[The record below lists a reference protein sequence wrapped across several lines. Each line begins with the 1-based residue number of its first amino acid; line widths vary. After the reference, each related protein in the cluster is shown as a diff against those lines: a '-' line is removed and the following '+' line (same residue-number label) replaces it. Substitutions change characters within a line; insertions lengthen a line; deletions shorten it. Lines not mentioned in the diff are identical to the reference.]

1 MVPDPT
7 GQRPRSPGTGLVIRR
22 DTWTGHD
29 HPYRIPCAL
38 SQRAR
43 RRPGPFRHS
52 RLCGLTAVA
61 TVARL
66 LVVLALTAFTVTP
79 VTARSLVPRPPDATV
94 DQSDPPGPQ
103 SAAPV
108 GGVFAEIDQPEAPT
122 APPDP
127 VPANAAAFVTYP
139 AYATQYQPIGD
150 PDAVE
155 VALPDLCVKFAA
167 RRDLGALALHKCP
180 AGYSP
185 DLDYRVVVTVE
196 SDGSSAVF
204 PVRDVGPWNTD
215 DNYWNPS
222 DGPRPRRMFN
232 SLELGR
238 PQADAGIRDKYNEI
252 SNCWD
257 MNQLIERV
265 GPADQFQRCLLS
277 PAGIDLSFAAAA
289 RLGLGPGVSTQVLVT
304 FLWEPRSQ

>member
-1 MVPDPT
+1 MVLDPT
-7 GQRPRSPGTGLVIRR
+7 GQRAHTLVTGILVHRH
-22 DTWTGHD
+22 TWTRLD
-29 HPYRIPCAL
+29 HPYRIPSAL

-52 RLCGLTAVA
+52 RFCGLTAVV
-61 TVARL
+61 TVARIL
-66 LVVLALTAFTVTP
+66 LVLALTAVAVTP
-79 VTARSLVPRPPDATV
+79 ATARSLAPRPPDATV
-94 DQSDPPGPQ
+94 DQSDPLGPQ
-103 SAAPV
+103 SDAPV
-108 GGVFAEIDQPEAPT
+108 GGVFAEIDQAEPLT

-127 VPANAAAFVTYP
+127 VPADAAAFVTYP
-139 AYATQYQPIGD
+139 AYATQYEPIGD
-150 PDAVE
+150 PSAVE

-167 RRDLGALALHKCP
+167 RRDLGALALHNCP
-180 AGYSP
+180 AGYSL

-196 SDGSSAVF
+196 LDGSSAVF

-215 DNYWNPS
+215 DNYWNPP
-222 DGPRPRRMFN
+222 DGPRPRRMFS
-232 SLELGR
+232 SLEVGR

-252 SNCWD
+252 PNCWD

-289 RLGLGPGVSTQVLVT
+289 RLGLGPGVSTRVLVT